1 MQFLC
6 RIYGL
11 LLALYPREYRDEFS
25 EELQKVFNLS
35 LNDALKNGGLE
46 IIVFVM
52 RELFSLPEAILY
64 EYLRERRKTG
74 MAKKFASYVSETIA
88 VVLPFLV
95 VLALFVS
102 IGMIQG
108 ISTRVVEIIRLSLLG
123 ILLVMFTVGLT
134 KGLPRWILP
143 YMGFV
148 FAIANLFLTF
158 GIIDPK
164 WRGFSFPP
172 FVSRFVRDFVQSGV
186 YWVGIIVLI
195 FLSVLLAALI
205 PAFRPFYRRLRND
218 WTLLAF
224 ILYGITPFAI
234 LITFD
239 DYHHAGPYVYVS
251 FLILTLGGWLYLH
264 NEVSWKK
271 FMFLFTGL
279 TLAMTVTGI
288 GAAVLVEDSLYAS
301 FATWQSMIVETIMTW
316 MWLVIFMLL
325 PPLINLL
332 PQPHIT
338 SQSTAPS

>member
-1 MQFLC
+1 VQFLC

-164 WRGFSFPP
+164 WRGFSFPKHLQGH
-172 FVSRFVRDFVQSGV
+172 R
-186 YWVGIIVLI
+186 
-195 FLSVLLAALI
+195 
-205 PAFRPFYRRLRND
+205 
-218 WTLLAF
+218 
-224 ILYGITPFAI
+224 
-234 LITFD
+234 
-239 DYHHAGPYVYVS
+239 
-251 FLILTLGGWLYLH
+251 
-264 NEVSWKK
+264 
-271 FMFLFTGL
+271 
-279 TLAMTVTGI
+279 
-288 GAAVLVEDSLYAS
+288 
-301 FATWQSMIVETIMTW
+301 
-316 MWLVIFMLL
+316 
-325 PPLINLL
+325 
-332 PQPHIT
+332 
-338 SQSTAPS
+338 